1 MQFVLLVAAYLKN
14 TVETEPDTRLAAA
27 PCSSL
32 PHVQAHRQ
40 IGNNWAS
47 ELG

>member
-1 MQFVLLVAAYLKN
+1 MQFVLFAAYLES

-27 PCSSL
+27 TCSSV

-47 ELG
+47 ESG